1 MKIAVNTRLL
11 QPNKLDGIGWFSYQ
25 TLKRITQKHPEHQFF
40 FLFDR
45 PYDQQFI
52 FAGNISPLIIPPP
65 TRHPLLWFTWLEAS
79 VPFYLRNIKPD
90 LFLSPDG
97 FVPLSL
103 KIPVIP
109 VIHDINFHHRPADL
123 PWSSRYY
130 YRKFFPKF
138 ARKAARIATVSEFS
152 KNDIAHSYEINPNKI
167 DVVYNGAH
175 EMYAPISLDE
185 KLAVKKRYTQGAEY
199 FIFVGSLHPRKN
211 VEGLLKGFDQFKKQT
226 SSNFKLLVVGEKLFM
241 NSALGAT
248 YQGLTSKS
256 DILFTGRKEPDELSK
271 LLASAWSLAFVP
283 YFEGFGIPLL
293 EAMQCDIPSVA
304 SDITSLP
311 EVAGN
316 TAVYVDPNSIDSIA
330 GGLSAMAFNVELRN
344 SLIANCRAQRQK
356 FSWDKTAEKLWETVM
371 KGMER

>member
-211 VEGLLKGFDQFKKQT
+211 VEGLLKGFDRFKRQT

>member
-25 TLKRITQKHPEHQFF
+25 TLKRITQGHPEHQFF

-52 FAGNISPLIIPPP
+52 FTDNITPIVVPPP

-90 LFLSPDG
+90 VFLSPDG

-123 PWSSRYY
+123 PGSSRYY

-152 KNDIAHSYEINPNKI
+152 KSDIANSYGINTNRI

-175 EMYAPISLDE
+175 EMYVPITSDE
-185 KLAVKKRYTQGAEY
+185 KLAVKQRYTQGAEY

-211 VEGLLKGFDQFKKQT
+211 VEGLLKGFDHFKKQT
-226 SSNFKLLVVGEKLFM
+226 SSNFKLLIVGEKLFM
-241 NSALGAT
+241 NSSLEAT
-248 YQGLTSKS
+248 YQGLTSKY
-256 DILFTGRKEPDELSK
+256 DIIFTGRKEPDELSK
-271 LLASAWSLAFVP
+271 LLASAWALVFVP

-293 EAMQCDIPSVA
+293 EAMQCNIPSVA
-304 SDITSLP
+304 SNITSLP

-316 TAVYVDPNSIDSIA
+316 TAVYVNPNSIDSVA
-330 GGLSAMAFNVELRN
+330 DGLSAMAFDLKLRN
-344 SLIANCRAQRQK
+344 SLIANCSEQRQK
-356 FSWDKTAEKLWETVM
+356 FSWDKTAEKLWGTVLR
-371 KGMER
+371 GMEQ